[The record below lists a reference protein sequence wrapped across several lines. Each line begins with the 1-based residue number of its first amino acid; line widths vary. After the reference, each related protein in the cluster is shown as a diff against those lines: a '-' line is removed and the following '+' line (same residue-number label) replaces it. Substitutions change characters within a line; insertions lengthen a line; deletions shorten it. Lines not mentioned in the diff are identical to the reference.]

1 MIERIKTITLVSVI
15 TILVWV
21 FAEAESLQRRD
32 VRFTLQ
38 FVSEAASERA
48 IQADDSFRG
57 SITVGFSGS
66 ASAFVPAE
74 ELSRVG
80 PLTLAIGSPGI
91 PSTPGEY
98 VVSLRDALRADP
110 ALRKLGLTVERVEP
124 ATVRVHVEAME
135 VRTARVVVS
144 VGDSVLD
151 GVPEVRPATV
161 KVYLPAD
168 VAGAAGSTLEVYA
181 TLRPDDLSRLLA
193 GRRETVPQVRLEL
206 PAALKNKRAA
216 RIEPPTAQVT
226 LAVRQRQSSIE
237 LTGVPI
243 QVRMAPGELS
253 RWDVTIPEQD
263 RFIPKVTVSG
273 PSELIDQVKRGEI
286 KVAGTVN
293 LSFEDLEKGITQKDV
308 VFSELPS
315 LLKFDSETKLVR
327 VVIKKRA
334 SP

>member
-1 MIERIKTITLVSVI
+1 MIDRIKTISLVSII
-15 TILVWV
+15 TLLVWV

-38 FVSEAASERA
+38 FASDVPAERA
-48 IQADDSFRG
+48 IQVDDSFRG

-74 ELSRVG
+74 ELARTS
-80 PLTLAIGSPGI
+80 PLTLPIGSPGI
-91 PSTPGEY
+91 PATPGEY

-110 ALRKLGLTVERVEP
+110 ELRKLGLTVDRVEP
-124 ATVRVHVEAME
+124 ATVRVHVEAIE

-144 VGDSVLD
+144 VGDSELE
-151 GVPEVRPATV
+151 GVPEVSPATV
-161 KVYLPAD
+161 KVFLPAD
-168 VAGAAGSTLEVYA
+168 AAGAAGSSLEVFGA
-181 TLRPDDLSRLLA
+181 LRPEDLARLIP

-206 PAALKNKRAA
+206 PAALKNKRSA
-216 RIEPPTAQVT
+216 RIEPATAQVT
-226 LAVRQRQSSIE
+226 LAVRKRTSSLE

-263 RFIPKVTVSG
+263 RFIPKLTVSG
-273 PSELIDQVKRGEI
+273 PAELIDQVKRGEI
-286 KVAGTVN
+286 KIAGTVN
-293 LSFEDLEKGITQKDV
+293 LSFEDLEKGITQKEV

-315 LLKFDSETKLVR
+315 LLKFESDTKLVR
-327 VVIKKRA
+327 VGIKKR
-334 SP
+334 

>member
-1 MIERIKTITLVSVI
+1 MIERIKTISLVSII
-15 TILVWV
+15 TLLVWV

-38 FVSEAASERA
+38 FVSDAASERA
-48 IQADDSFRG
+48 IQSDESFRG
-57 SITVGFSGS
+57 AITVGFSGS
-66 ASAFVPAE
+66 AGAFVPAE
-74 ELSRVG
+74 ELSRAG
-80 PLTLAIGSPGI
+80 PLSLAIGSPGI
-91 PSTPGEY
+91 PATPGEY

-135 VRTARVVVS
+135 VRTARVVVD
-144 VGDSVLD
+144 VGDSELE

-161 KVYLPAD
+161 KVFLPAD
-168 VAGAAGSTLEVYA
+168 AAGAAGSTIEVFA
-181 TLRPDDLSRLLA
+181 PLRPEDLARLLA

-206 PAALKNKRAA
+206 PAALKNKRSA
-216 RIEPPTAQVT
+216 RIEPPTASVT
-226 LAVRQRQSSIE
+226 LAVRKRQSSIE

-243 QVRMAPGELS
+243 QVRMAPGELT

-273 PSELIDQVKRGEI
+273 PADLIDQVKRGEI

-293 LSFEDLEKGITQKDV
+293 LSFEDLEKGITQKEV

-315 LLKFDSETKLVR
+315 LLKLDSETKLVR
-327 VVIKKRA
+327 VLIKKRTG
-334 SP
+334 P

>member
-15 TILVWV
+15 TLLVWV

-32 VRFTLQ
+32 VRFNLQ
-38 FVSEAASERA
+38 FVSDASAERA

-57 SITVGFSGS
+57 NITVGFSGS

-91 PSTPGEY
+91 PATPGEY
-98 VVSLRDALRADP
+98 VVSLREALRADP
-110 ALRKLGLTVERVEP
+110 ALRKLGLTVDRVEP
-124 ATVRVHVEAME
+124 TTVRVNVESME
-135 VRTARVVVS
+135 VRTARVVVN
-144 VGDSVLD
+144 VGDSDLD
-151 GVPEVRPATV
+151 GVPEVSPASV

-168 VAGAAGSTLEVYA
+168 VAGPPGSTIEVYA

-206 PAALKNKRAA
+206 PASLKNKRAA
-216 RIEPPTAQVT
+216 RIEPPTASVT
-226 LAVRQRQSSIE
+226 LAIRKRQSSIE

-273 PSELIDQVKRGEI
+273 PSDLIDQIKRGEI
-286 KVAGTVN
+286 KIAGTVN
-293 LSFEDLEKGITQKDV
+293 LSFEDLEKGVTQKEV

-315 LLKFDSETKLVR
+315 LLKFETETRLVR
-327 VVIKKRA
+327 VAIKKR
-334 SP
+334 

>member
-1 MIERIKTITLVSVI
+1 MIERIKTISLVSII
-15 TILVWV
+15 TLLVWV

-38 FVSEAASERA
+38 FTSDVPSERA
-48 IQADDSFRG
+48 IQVDDSFRG

-66 ASAFVPAE
+66 ASAFAPAE
-74 ELSRVG
+74 ELARTG
-80 PLTLAIGSPGI
+80 TLTLAIGSPGI
-91 PSTPGEY
+91 PTTPGEY
-98 VVSLRDALRADP
+98 VVSLREALRADP
-110 ALRKLGLTVERVEP
+110 ALRKLGLTVDRVEP

-144 VGDSVLD
+144 AGDSELE
-151 GVPEVRPATV
+151 GVPEVSPATV
-161 KVYLPAD
+161 KVFLPAD
-168 VAGAAGSTLEVYA
+168 AAGAAGSSFEVFA
-181 TLRPDDLSRLLA
+181 ALRPEELGRLIA

-206 PAALKNKRAA
+206 PASLKNKRSA

-226 LAVRQRQSSIE
+226 LAVRKRTSSLE
-237 LTGVPI
+237 LAGVPI

-263 RFIPKVTVSG
+263 RFIPKLTVSG

-286 KVAGTVN
+286 KVAGTVS
-293 LSFEDLEKGITQKDV
+293 LSFEDLEKGITQKEV

-315 LLKFDSETKLVR
+315 LLKFDTDTKLVR
-327 VVIKKRA
+327 VGIKKR
-334 SP
+334 